1 MADAVTWITSV
12 LSLQLATI
20 GTVNV
25 TLGMLAA
32 VTLIFGLGVGAF
44 RRMKGR

>member
-1 MADAVTWITSV
+1 MADAVAWITSILGV
-12 LSLQLATI
+12 ELATI
-20 GTVNV
+20 GTVDV

-44 RRMKGR
+44 RKMKGR